1 MKLVEL
7 SKTEFNEFTNYL
19 EICPFEQSIYWAN
32 FKSGENWHPY
42 FLGLEDKNKLLGATL
57 LLANENKSIKKRF
70 FYAPQG
76 FLIDYKNYDLLEVFT
91 KEIINF
97 VKEKNGIYLKIDPEI
112 LTTEKDED
120 GRELQG
126 GINNL
131 FIKDYLLKL
140 GFIETDN
147 NTLNPKYTMKLDL
160 TDKSLND
167 ILNNMSKKARQIIKR
182 NERLG
187 YIVRELKQDELPI
200 FIKTMDKISSK
211 FNTIEYELPFYEDLA
226 SAFTKEHLKIMIAEL
241 DLNTTLN
248 NLKKEEKVLQIEKE
262 KELIDKNLNQVEL
275 LRNSLESD
283 LSNHKQKE
291 KEILEKAKK
300 EARQILLDAKAKAT
314 NIIKDL
320 NELSESNTSLK
331 HANNLRNQ
339 LNTSLKDYTPSLGK
353 TDIGSL
359 TSKDITIGMTVL
371 VKTLNTKAIVL
382 SLPNKS
388 NEVQLQIGNAKTT
401 MNINKLEKANAEK
414 QSSTYTKKSINL
426 KSKNISSEINVIGQN
441 VDEAIF
447 VIDKYLDDCSLAKI
461 SPVRIVHGK
470 GTGKLRQ
477 GIHTFLKTNPHV
489 KSFRLGTFGEGE
501 MGVTIVEIK

>member
-19 EICPFEQSIYWAN
+19 EICPFEQSVYWAN

-76 FLIDYKNYDLLEVFT
+76 FLIDYKNYDLLEIFT

-147 NTLNPKYTMKLDL
+147 NTINPKYTMKLDL

-262 KELIDKNLNQVEL
+262 KRIGLYQNNQLTEETFIEKELGYKEQINIINKRRKYYL
-275 LRNSLESD
+275 SL
-283 LSNHKQKE
+283 KE
-291 KEILEKAKK
+291 KTANDKIFLGGYLFLMYGKEITALIGGMDDEYIDLDVSYSIHFKMLKKAIEYGYRSYNFYEVKDVNDGGFFFK
-300 EARQILLDAKAKAT
+300 QNFGAKLFEH
-314 NIIKDL
+314 IGEFDYPIDL
-320 NELSESNTSLK
+320 NS
-331 HANNLRNQ
+331 
-339 LNTSLKDYTPSLGK
+339 Y
-353 TDIGSL
+353 
-359 TSKDITIGMTVL
+359 
-371 VKTLNTKAIVL
+371 
-382 SLPNKS
+382 
-388 NEVQLQIGNAKTT
+388 
-401 MNINKLEKANAEK
+401 
-414 QSSTYTKKSINL
+414 KKY
-426 KSKNISSEINVIGQN
+426 K
-441 VDEAIF
+441 
-447 VIDKYLDDCSLAKI
+447 KYFPLYY
-461 SPVRIVHGK
+461 G
-470 GTGKLRQ
+470 
-477 GIHTFLKTNPHV
+477 V
-489 KSFRLGTFGEGE
+489 KS
-501 MGVTIVEIK
+501 VYKNK

>member
-42 FLGLEDKNKLLGATL
+42 FLGFEDKNKLLGATL
-57 LLANENKSIKKRF
+57 LLASENKSIKKRF

-76 FLIDYKNYDLLEVFT
+76 FLIDYKNYDLLEIFT

-120 GRELQG
+120 GKELQG

-147 NTLNPKYTMKLDL
+147 NTINPKYTMKLDL
-160 TDKSLND
+160 ANKSLND
-167 ILNNMSKKARQIIKR
+167 ILDNMSKKARQIIKR

-187 YIVRELKQDELPI
+187 YIVRELKKDELPI

-226 SAFTKEHLKIMIAEL
+226 NSFTSEHLKIMIAEL

-262 KELIDKNLNQVEL
+262 KRIGLYQNNQLTEETFIEKELGYKEQINIINKRRKYYL
-275 LRNSLESD
+275 SL
-283 LSNHKQKE
+283 KE
-291 KEILEKAKK
+291 KTDNDKIFLGGYLFLMYGKEITALIGGMDDEYIDLDVSYSIHFKMLKKAIEYGYRSYNFYEVKDVNDGGFFFK
-300 EARQILLDAKAKAT
+300 QNFGAKLFEH
-314 NIIKDL
+314 IGEFDYPIDL
-320 NELSESNTSLK
+320 NS
-331 HANNLRNQ
+331 
-339 LNTSLKDYTPSLGK
+339 Y
-353 TDIGSL
+353 
-359 TSKDITIGMTVL
+359 
-371 VKTLNTKAIVL
+371 
-382 SLPNKS
+382 
-388 NEVQLQIGNAKTT
+388 
-401 MNINKLEKANAEK
+401 
-414 QSSTYTKKSINL
+414 KKY
-426 KSKNISSEINVIGQN
+426 K
-441 VDEAIF
+441 
-447 VIDKYLDDCSLAKI
+447 KYFPLYY
-461 SPVRIVHGK
+461 G
-470 GTGKLRQ
+470 
-477 GIHTFLKTNPHV
+477 V
-489 KSFRLGTFGEGE
+489 KS
-501 MGVTIVEIK
+501 VYKNK

>member
-76 FLIDYKNYDLLEVFT
+76 FLIDYKNYDLLEIFT

-97 VKEKNGIYLKIDPEI
+97 VKEKNGIYLKIDPEV
-112 LTTEKDED
+112 LTTEKDEN
-120 GRELQG
+120 GKELQG
-126 GINNL
+126 GINNS

-140 GFIETDN
+140 GFIETNN
-147 NTLNPKYTMKLDL
+147 NTINPKYTMKLDL

-262 KELIDKNLNQVEL
+262 KRIGLYQNNQLTEETFIEKELGYKEQINIINKRRKYYL
-275 LRNSLESD
+275 SL
-283 LSNHKQKE
+283 KE
-291 KEILEKAKK
+291 KTDNDKIFLGGYLFLMYGKEITALIGGMDDEYIDLDVSYSIHFKMLKKAIEYGYRSYNFYEVKDVNDGGFFFK
-300 EARQILLDAKAKAT
+300 QNFGAKLFEH
-314 NIIKDL
+314 IGEFDYPIDL
-320 NELSESNTSLK
+320 NSYKKYKKYFPL
-331 HANNLRNQ
+331 
-339 LNTSLKDYTPSLGK
+339 YYG
-353 TDIGSL
+353 
-359 TSKDITIGMTVL
+359 
-371 VKTLNTKAIVL
+371 VKAV
-382 SLPNKS
+382 
-388 NEVQLQIGNAKTT
+388 
-401 MNINKLEKANAEK
+401 
-414 QSSTYTKKSINL
+414 KK
-426 KSKNISSEINVIGQN
+426 
-441 VDEAIF
+441 
-447 VIDKYLDDCSLAKI
+447 
-461 SPVRIVHGK
+461 
-470 GTGKLRQ
+470 
-477 GIHTFLKTNPHV
+477 
-489 KSFRLGTFGEGE
+489 
-501 MGVTIVEIK
+501 

>member
-57 LLANENKSIKKRF
+57 LLASENKSIKKRF

-120 GRELQG
+120 GKELQG

-147 NTLNPKYTMKLDL
+147 NTINPKYTMKLDL

-262 KELIDKNLNQVEL
+262 KRIGLYQNNQLTEETFIEKELGYKEQINIINKRRKYYL
-275 LRNSLESD
+275 SL
-283 LSNHKQKE
+283 KE
-291 KEILEKAKK
+291 KTANDKIFLGGYLFLMYGKEITALIGGMDDEYIDLDVSYSIHFKMLKKAIEYGYRSYNFYEVKDVNDGGFFFK
-300 EARQILLDAKAKAT
+300 QNFGAKLFEH
-314 NIIKDL
+314 IGEFDYPIDL
-320 NELSESNTSLK
+320 NS
-331 HANNLRNQ
+331 
-339 LNTSLKDYTPSLGK
+339 Y
-353 TDIGSL
+353 
-359 TSKDITIGMTVL
+359 
-371 VKTLNTKAIVL
+371 
-382 SLPNKS
+382 
-388 NEVQLQIGNAKTT
+388 
-401 MNINKLEKANAEK
+401 
-414 QSSTYTKKSINL
+414 KKY
-426 KSKNISSEINVIGQN
+426 K
-441 VDEAIF
+441 
-447 VIDKYLDDCSLAKI
+447 KYFPLYY
-461 SPVRIVHGK
+461 G
-470 GTGKLRQ
+470 
-477 GIHTFLKTNPHV
+477 V
-489 KSFRLGTFGEGE
+489 KS
-501 MGVTIVEIK
+501 VYKNK

>member
-19 EICPFEQSIYWAN
+19 EICPFEQSVYWAN

-147 NTLNPKYTMKLDL
+147 NTINPKYTMKLDL

-262 KELIDKNLNQVEL
+262 KRIGLYQNNQLTEETFIEKELGYKEQINIINKRRKYYL
-275 LRNSLESD
+275 SL
-283 LSNHKQKE
+283 KE
-291 KEILEKAKK
+291 KTDNDKIFLGGYLFLMYGKEITALIGGMDDEYIDLDVSYSIHFKMLKKAIEYGYRSYNFYEVKDVNDGGFFFK
-300 EARQILLDAKAKAT
+300 QNFGAKLFEH
-314 NIIKDL
+314 IGEFDYPIDL
-320 NELSESNTSLK
+320 NS
-331 HANNLRNQ
+331 
-339 LNTSLKDYTPSLGK
+339 Y
-353 TDIGSL
+353 
-359 TSKDITIGMTVL
+359 
-371 VKTLNTKAIVL
+371 
-382 SLPNKS
+382 
-388 NEVQLQIGNAKTT
+388 
-401 MNINKLEKANAEK
+401 
-414 QSSTYTKKSINL
+414 KKY
-426 KSKNISSEINVIGQN
+426 K
-441 VDEAIF
+441 
-447 VIDKYLDDCSLAKI
+447 KYFPLYY
-461 SPVRIVHGK
+461 G
-470 GTGKLRQ
+470 
-477 GIHTFLKTNPHV
+477 V
-489 KSFRLGTFGEGE
+489 KS
-501 MGVTIVEIK
+501 VYKNK

>member
-140 GFIETDN
+140 GFIEADN
-147 NTLNPKYTMKLDL
+147 NTINPKYTMKLDL

-262 KELIDKNLNQVEL
+262 KRIGLYQNNQLTEETFIEKELGYKEQINIINKRRKYYL
-275 LRNSLESD
+275 SL
-283 LSNHKQKE
+283 KE
-291 KEILEKAKK
+291 KTDNDKIFLGGYLFLMYGKEITALIGGMDDEYIDLDVSYSIHFKMLKKAMEYGYRSYNFYEVKDVNDGGFFFK
-300 EARQILLDAKAKAT
+300 QNFGAKLFEH
-314 NIIKDL
+314 IGEFDYPIDL
-320 NELSESNTSLK
+320 NS
-331 HANNLRNQ
+331 
-339 LNTSLKDYTPSLGK
+339 Y
-353 TDIGSL
+353 
-359 TSKDITIGMTVL
+359 
-371 VKTLNTKAIVL
+371 
-382 SLPNKS
+382 
-388 NEVQLQIGNAKTT
+388 
-401 MNINKLEKANAEK
+401 
-414 QSSTYTKKSINL
+414 KKY
-426 KSKNISSEINVIGQN
+426 K
-441 VDEAIF
+441 
-447 VIDKYLDDCSLAKI
+447 KYFPLYY
-461 SPVRIVHGK
+461 G
-470 GTGKLRQ
+470 
-477 GIHTFLKTNPHV
+477 V
-489 KSFRLGTFGEGE
+489 KS
-501 MGVTIVEIK
+501 VYKNK

>member
-76 FLIDYKNYDLLEVFT
+76 FLIDYKNYDLLEIFT

-112 LTTEKDED
+112 LTTEKDEN

-262 KELIDKNLNQVEL
+262 KRIGLYQNNQLTEETFIEKELGYKEQINIINKRRKYYL
-275 LRNSLESD
+275 SL
-283 LSNHKQKE
+283 KE
-291 KEILEKAKK
+291 KTDNDKIFLGGYLFLMYGKEITALIGGMDDEYIDLDVSYSIHFKMLKKAMEYGYRSYNFYEGKDVNDGGFFFK
-300 EARQILLDAKAKAT
+300 QNFGAKLFEH
-314 NIIKDL
+314 IGEFDYPIDL
-320 NELSESNTSLK
+320 NS
-331 HANNLRNQ
+331 
-339 LNTSLKDYTPSLGK
+339 Y
-353 TDIGSL
+353 
-359 TSKDITIGMTVL
+359 
-371 VKTLNTKAIVL
+371 
-382 SLPNKS
+382 
-388 NEVQLQIGNAKTT
+388 
-401 MNINKLEKANAEK
+401 
-414 QSSTYTKKSINL
+414 KKY
-426 KSKNISSEINVIGQN
+426 K
-441 VDEAIF
+441 
-447 VIDKYLDDCSLAKI
+447 KYFPLYY
-461 SPVRIVHGK
+461 G
-470 GTGKLRQ
+470 
-477 GIHTFLKTNPHV
+477 V
-489 KSFRLGTFGEGE
+489 KS
-501 MGVTIVEIK
+501 VYKNK

>member
-19 EICPFEQSIYWAN
+19 EICPFEQSVYWAN

-76 FLIDYKNYDLLEVFT
+76 FLIDYKNYDLLEIFT

-140 GFIETDN
+140 GFIEADN
-147 NTLNPKYTMKLDL
+147 NTINPKYTMKLDL

-187 YIVRELKQDELPI
+187 YIVREIKQDELPI

-262 KELIDKNLNQVEL
+262 KRIGLYQNNQLTEETFIEKELGYKEQINIINKRRKYYL
-275 LRNSLESD
+275 SL
-283 LSNHKQKE
+283 KE
-291 KEILEKAKK
+291 KTDNDKIFLGGYLFLMYGKEITALIGGMDDEYIDLDVSYSIHFKMLKKAIEYGYRSYNFYEVKDVNDGGFFFK
-300 EARQILLDAKAKAT
+300 QNFGAKLFEH
-314 NIIKDL
+314 IGEFDYPIDL
-320 NELSESNTSLK
+320 NS
-331 HANNLRNQ
+331 
-339 LNTSLKDYTPSLGK
+339 Y
-353 TDIGSL
+353 
-359 TSKDITIGMTVL
+359 
-371 VKTLNTKAIVL
+371 
-382 SLPNKS
+382 
-388 NEVQLQIGNAKTT
+388 
-401 MNINKLEKANAEK
+401 
-414 QSSTYTKKSINL
+414 KKY
-426 KSKNISSEINVIGQN
+426 K
-441 VDEAIF
+441 
-447 VIDKYLDDCSLAKI
+447 KYFPLYY
-461 SPVRIVHGK
+461 G
-470 GTGKLRQ
+470 
-477 GIHTFLKTNPHV
+477 V
-489 KSFRLGTFGEGE
+489 KS
-501 MGVTIVEIK
+501 VYKNK

>member
-32 FKSGENWHPY
+32 FKSGENWHSY

-147 NTLNPKYTMKLDL
+147 NTINPKYTMKLDL

-262 KELIDKNLNQVEL
+262 KRIGLYQNNQLTEETFIEKELGYKEQINIINKRRKYYL
-275 LRNSLESD
+275 SL
-283 LSNHKQKE
+283 KE
-291 KEILEKAKK
+291 KTDNDKIFLGGYLFLIYGREITALIGGMDDEYIDLDVSYSIHFKMLKKAIEYGYRSYNFYEVKDVNDGGFFFK
-300 EARQILLDAKAKAT
+300 QNFGAKLFEH
-314 NIIKDL
+314 IGEFDYPIDL
-320 NELSESNTSLK
+320 NS
-331 HANNLRNQ
+331 
-339 LNTSLKDYTPSLGK
+339 Y
-353 TDIGSL
+353 
-359 TSKDITIGMTVL
+359 
-371 VKTLNTKAIVL
+371 
-382 SLPNKS
+382 
-388 NEVQLQIGNAKTT
+388 
-401 MNINKLEKANAEK
+401 
-414 QSSTYTKKSINL
+414 KKY
-426 KSKNISSEINVIGQN
+426 K
-441 VDEAIF
+441 
-447 VIDKYLDDCSLAKI
+447 KYFPLYY
-461 SPVRIVHGK
+461 G
-470 GTGKLRQ
+470 
-477 GIHTFLKTNPHV
+477 V
-489 KSFRLGTFGEGE
+489 KS
-501 MGVTIVEIK
+501 VYKNK

>member
-19 EICPFEQSIYWAN
+19 EICPFEQSVYWAN

-57 LLANENKSIKKRF
+57 LLASENKSIKKRF

-76 FLIDYKNYDLLEVFT
+76 FLIDYKNYDLLEIFT

-147 NTLNPKYTMKLDL
+147 NTINPKYTMKLDL

-262 KELIDKNLNQVEL
+262 KRIGLYQNNQLTEETFIEKELGYKEQINIINKRRKYYL
-275 LRNSLESD
+275 SL
-283 LSNHKQKE
+283 KE
-291 KEILEKAKK
+291 KTANDKIFLGGYLFLMYGKEITALIGGMDDEYIDLDVSYSIHFKMLKKAIEYGYRSYNFYEVKDVNDGGFFFK
-300 EARQILLDAKAKAT
+300 QNFGAKLFEH
-314 NIIKDL
+314 IGEFDYPIDL
-320 NELSESNTSLK
+320 NS
-331 HANNLRNQ
+331 
-339 LNTSLKDYTPSLGK
+339 Y
-353 TDIGSL
+353 
-359 TSKDITIGMTVL
+359 
-371 VKTLNTKAIVL
+371 
-382 SLPNKS
+382 
-388 NEVQLQIGNAKTT
+388 
-401 MNINKLEKANAEK
+401 
-414 QSSTYTKKSINL
+414 KKY
-426 KSKNISSEINVIGQN
+426 K
-441 VDEAIF
+441 
-447 VIDKYLDDCSLAKI
+447 KYFPLYY
-461 SPVRIVHGK
+461 G
-470 GTGKLRQ
+470 
-477 GIHTFLKTNPHV
+477 V
-489 KSFRLGTFGEGE
+489 KS
-501 MGVTIVEIK
+501 VYKNK

>member
-147 NTLNPKYTMKLDL
+147 NTINPKYTMKLDL

-262 KELIDKNLNQVEL
+262 KRIGLYQNNQLTEETFIEKELGYKEQINIINKRRKYYL
-275 LRNSLESD
+275 SL
-283 LSNHKQKE
+283 KE
-291 KEILEKAKK
+291 KTDNDKIFLGGYFFLMYGKEITALIGGMDDEYIDLDVSYSIHFKMLKKAIEYGYRSYNFYEVKDVNDGGFFFK
-300 EARQILLDAKAKAT
+300 QNFGAKLFEH
-314 NIIKDL
+314 IGEFDYPIDL
-320 NELSESNTSLK
+320 NS
-331 HANNLRNQ
+331 
-339 LNTSLKDYTPSLGK
+339 Y
-353 TDIGSL
+353 
-359 TSKDITIGMTVL
+359 
-371 VKTLNTKAIVL
+371 
-382 SLPNKS
+382 
-388 NEVQLQIGNAKTT
+388 
-401 MNINKLEKANAEK
+401 
-414 QSSTYTKKSINL
+414 KKY
-426 KSKNISSEINVIGQN
+426 K
-441 VDEAIF
+441 
-447 VIDKYLDDCSLAKI
+447 KYFPLYY
-461 SPVRIVHGK
+461 G
-470 GTGKLRQ
+470 
-477 GIHTFLKTNPHV
+477 V
-489 KSFRLGTFGEGE
+489 KS
-501 MGVTIVEIK
+501 VYKNK

>member
-57 LLANENKSIKKRF
+57 LLASENKSIKKRF

-147 NTLNPKYTMKLDL
+147 NTINPKYTMKLDL

-262 KELIDKNLNQVEL
+262 KRIGLYQNNQLTEETFIEKELGYKEQINIINKRRKYYL
-275 LRNSLESD
+275 SL
-283 LSNHKQKE
+283 KE
-291 KEILEKAKK
+291 KTDNDKIFLGGYLFLMYGKEITALIGGMDDEYIDLDVSYSIHFKMLKKAIEYGYRSYNFYEVKDVNDGGFFFK
-300 EARQILLDAKAKAT
+300 QNFGAKLFEH
-314 NIIKDL
+314 IGEFDHPIDL
-320 NELSESNTSLK
+320 NS
-331 HANNLRNQ
+331 
-339 LNTSLKDYTPSLGK
+339 Y
-353 TDIGSL
+353 
-359 TSKDITIGMTVL
+359 
-371 VKTLNTKAIVL
+371 
-382 SLPNKS
+382 
-388 NEVQLQIGNAKTT
+388 
-401 MNINKLEKANAEK
+401 
-414 QSSTYTKKSINL
+414 KKY
-426 KSKNISSEINVIGQN
+426 K
-441 VDEAIF
+441 
-447 VIDKYLDDCSLAKI
+447 KYFPLYY
-461 SPVRIVHGK
+461 G
-470 GTGKLRQ
+470 
-477 GIHTFLKTNPHV
+477 V
-489 KSFRLGTFGEGE
+489 KS
-501 MGVTIVEIK
+501 VYKNK

>member
-57 LLANENKSIKKRF
+57 LLASENKSIKKRF

-147 NTLNPKYTMKLDL
+147 NTINPKYTMKLDL

-262 KELIDKNLNQVEL
+262 KRIGLYQNNQLTEETFIEKELGYKEQINIINKRRKYYL
-275 LRNSLESD
+275 SL
-283 LSNHKQKE
+283 KE
-291 KEILEKAKK
+291 KTDNDKIFLGGYLFLMYGKEITALIGGMDDEYIDLDVSYSIHFKMLKKAIEYGYRSYNFYEVKDINDGGFFFK
-300 EARQILLDAKAKAT
+300 QNFGAKLFEH
-314 NIIKDL
+314 IGEFDYPIDL
-320 NELSESNTSLK
+320 NS
-331 HANNLRNQ
+331 
-339 LNTSLKDYTPSLGK
+339 Y
-353 TDIGSL
+353 
-359 TSKDITIGMTVL
+359 
-371 VKTLNTKAIVL
+371 
-382 SLPNKS
+382 
-388 NEVQLQIGNAKTT
+388 
-401 MNINKLEKANAEK
+401 
-414 QSSTYTKKSINL
+414 KKY
-426 KSKNISSEINVIGQN
+426 K
-441 VDEAIF
+441 
-447 VIDKYLDDCSLAKI
+447 KYFPLYY
-461 SPVRIVHGK
+461 G
-470 GTGKLRQ
+470 
-477 GIHTFLKTNPHV
+477 V
-489 KSFRLGTFGEGE
+489 KS
-501 MGVTIVEIK
+501 VYKNK

>member
-1 MKLVEL
+1 MKESSIISLRWGDKMKLVEL

-57 LLANENKSIKKRF
+57 LLASENKSIKKRF

-76 FLIDYKNYDLLEVFT
+76 FLIDYKNYDLLEIFT

-120 GRELQG
+120 GKELQG

-147 NTLNPKYTMKLDL
+147 NTINPKYTMKLDL
-160 TDKSLND
+160 ANKSLND
-167 ILNNMSKKARQIIKR
+167 ILDNMSKKARQIIKR

-211 FNTIEYELPFYEDLA
+211 FNTIKYELPFYEDLA
-226 SAFTKEHLKIMIAEL
+226 SAFTREHLKIMIAEL

-262 KELIDKNLNQVEL
+262 KRIGLYQNNQLTEETFIEKELGYKEQINIINKRRKYYL
-275 LRNSLESD
+275 SL
-283 LSNHKQKE
+283 KE
-291 KEILEKAKK
+291 KTDNDKIFLGGYLFLMYGKEITALIGGMEDEYIDLDVSYSIHYKMIK
-300 EARQILLDAKAKAT
+300 EAIEDGYRSYNFYEVKDINDGGFFFKQNFGAKLFEH
-314 NIIKDL
+314 IGEFDYPIDL
-320 NELSESNTSLK
+320 NSYKKNKKYFPL
-331 HANNLRNQ
+331 
-339 LNTSLKDYTPSLGK
+339 YYG
-353 TDIGSL
+353 
-359 TSKDITIGMTVL
+359 
-371 VKTLNTKAIVL
+371 VKTIYK
-382 SLPNKS
+382 NK
-388 NEVQLQIGNAKTT
+388 
-401 MNINKLEKANAEK
+401 
-414 QSSTYTKKSINL
+414 
-426 KSKNISSEINVIGQN
+426 
-441 VDEAIF
+441 
-447 VIDKYLDDCSLAKI
+447 
-461 SPVRIVHGK
+461 
-470 GTGKLRQ
+470 
-477 GIHTFLKTNPHV
+477 
-489 KSFRLGTFGEGE
+489 
-501 MGVTIVEIK
+501 

>member
-1 MKLVEL
+1 VKESSIISLRWGDKMKLVEL

-76 FLIDYKNYDLLEVFT
+76 FLIDYKNYDLLEIFT

-147 NTLNPKYTMKLDL
+147 NTINPKYTMKLDL

-262 KELIDKNLNQVEL
+262 KRIGLYQNNQLTEETFIEKELGYKEQINIINKRRKYYL
-275 LRNSLESD
+275 SL
-283 LSNHKQKE
+283 KE
-291 KEILEKAKK
+291 KTDNDKIFLGGYLFLMYGKEITVLIGGMDDEYIDLDVSYSIHFKMLKKAIEYGYRSYNFYEVKDVNDGGFFFK
-300 EARQILLDAKAKAT
+300 QNFGAKLFEH
-314 NIIKDL
+314 IGEFDYPIDL
-320 NELSESNTSLK
+320 NS
-331 HANNLRNQ
+331 
-339 LNTSLKDYTPSLGK
+339 Y
-353 TDIGSL
+353 
-359 TSKDITIGMTVL
+359 
-371 VKTLNTKAIVL
+371 
-382 SLPNKS
+382 
-388 NEVQLQIGNAKTT
+388 
-401 MNINKLEKANAEK
+401 
-414 QSSTYTKKSINL
+414 KKY
-426 KSKNISSEINVIGQN
+426 K
-441 VDEAIF
+441 
-447 VIDKYLDDCSLAKI
+447 KYFPLYY
-461 SPVRIVHGK
+461 G
-470 GTGKLRQ
+470 
-477 GIHTFLKTNPHV
+477 V
-489 KSFRLGTFGEGE
+489 KS
-501 MGVTIVEIK
+501 VYKNK

>member
-147 NTLNPKYTMKLDL
+147 NTINPKYTMKLDL

-262 KELIDKNLNQVEL
+262 KRIGLYQNNQLTEETFIEKELGYKEQINIINKRRKYYL
-275 LRNSLESD
+275 SL
-283 LSNHKQKE
+283 KE
-291 KEILEKAKK
+291 KTDNDKIFLGGYLFLMYGKEITALIGGMDDEYIDLDVSYSIHFKMLKKAIEYGYRSYNFYEVKDVNDGGFFFK
-300 EARQILLDAKAKAT
+300 QNFGAKLFEH
-314 NIIKDL
+314 IGEFDHPIDL
-320 NELSESNTSLK
+320 NS
-331 HANNLRNQ
+331 
-339 LNTSLKDYTPSLGK
+339 Y
-353 TDIGSL
+353 
-359 TSKDITIGMTVL
+359 
-371 VKTLNTKAIVL
+371 
-382 SLPNKS
+382 
-388 NEVQLQIGNAKTT
+388 
-401 MNINKLEKANAEK
+401 
-414 QSSTYTKKSINL
+414 KKY
-426 KSKNISSEINVIGQN
+426 K
-441 VDEAIF
+441 
-447 VIDKYLDDCSLAKI
+447 KYFPLYY
-461 SPVRIVHGK
+461 G
-470 GTGKLRQ
+470 
-477 GIHTFLKTNPHV
+477 V
-489 KSFRLGTFGEGE
+489 KS
-501 MGVTIVEIK
+501 VYKNK

>member
-19 EICPFEQSIYWAN
+19 EICPFEQSVYWAN

-57 LLANENKSIKKRF
+57 LLASENKSIKKRF

-76 FLIDYKNYDLLEVFT
+76 FLIDYKNYDLLEIFT

-147 NTLNPKYTMKLDL
+147 NTINPKYTMKLDL

-262 KELIDKNLNQVEL
+262 KRIGLYQNNQLTEETFIEKELGYKEQINIINKRRKYYL
-275 LRNSLESD
+275 SL
-283 LSNHKQKE
+283 KE
-291 KEILEKAKK
+291 KTDNDKIFLGGYLFLMYGKEITALIGGMDDEYIDLDVSYSIHFKMLKKAIEYGYRSYNFYEVKDVNDGGFFFK
-300 EARQILLDAKAKAT
+300 QNFGAKLFEH
-314 NIIKDL
+314 IGEFDYPIDL
-320 NELSESNTSLK
+320 NS
-331 HANNLRNQ
+331 
-339 LNTSLKDYTPSLGK
+339 Y
-353 TDIGSL
+353 
-359 TSKDITIGMTVL
+359 
-371 VKTLNTKAIVL
+371 
-382 SLPNKS
+382 
-388 NEVQLQIGNAKTT
+388 
-401 MNINKLEKANAEK
+401 
-414 QSSTYTKKSINL
+414 KKY
-426 KSKNISSEINVIGQN
+426 K
-441 VDEAIF
+441 
-447 VIDKYLDDCSLAKI
+447 KYFPLYY
-461 SPVRIVHGK
+461 G
-470 GTGKLRQ
+470 
-477 GIHTFLKTNPHV
+477 V
-489 KSFRLGTFGEGE
+489 KS
-501 MGVTIVEIK
+501 VYKNK

>member
-19 EICPFEQSIYWAN
+19 EICPFEQSVYWAN

-57 LLANENKSIKKRF
+57 LLASENKSIKKRF

-147 NTLNPKYTMKLDL
+147 NTINPKYTMKLDL

-262 KELIDKNLNQVEL
+262 KRIGLYQNNQLTEETFIEKELGYKEQINIINKRRKYYL
-275 LRNSLESD
+275 SL
-283 LSNHKQKE
+283 KE
-291 KEILEKAKK
+291 KTANDKIFLGGYLFLMYGKEITALIGGMDDEYIDLDVSYSIHFKMLKKAIEYGYRSYNFYEVKDVNDGGFFFK
-300 EARQILLDAKAKAT
+300 QNFGAKLFEH
-314 NIIKDL
+314 IGEFDYPIDL
-320 NELSESNTSLK
+320 NS
-331 HANNLRNQ
+331 
-339 LNTSLKDYTPSLGK
+339 Y
-353 TDIGSL
+353 
-359 TSKDITIGMTVL
+359 
-371 VKTLNTKAIVL
+371 
-382 SLPNKS
+382 
-388 NEVQLQIGNAKTT
+388 
-401 MNINKLEKANAEK
+401 
-414 QSSTYTKKSINL
+414 KKY
-426 KSKNISSEINVIGQN
+426 K
-441 VDEAIF
+441 
-447 VIDKYLDDCSLAKI
+447 KYFPLYY
-461 SPVRIVHGK
+461 G
-470 GTGKLRQ
+470 
-477 GIHTFLKTNPHV
+477 V
-489 KSFRLGTFGEGE
+489 KS
-501 MGVTIVEIK
+501 VYKNK

>member
-1 MKLVEL
+1 MKESSIISLRWGDKMKLVEL

-76 FLIDYKNYDLLEVFT
+76 FLIDYKNYDLLEIFT

-97 VKEKNGIYLKIDPEI
+97 VKEKNGIYLKIDPEV
-112 LTTEKDED
+112 LTTEKDEN
-120 GRELQG
+120 GKELQG
-126 GINNL
+126 GINNS

-140 GFIETDN
+140 GFIETNN
-147 NTLNPKYTMKLDL
+147 NTINPKYTMKLDL

-262 KELIDKNLNQVEL
+262 KRIGLYQNNQLTEETFIEKELGYKEQINIINKRRKYYL
-275 LRNSLESD
+275 SL
-283 LSNHKQKE
+283 KE
-291 KEILEKAKK
+291 KTDNDKIFLGGYLFLMYGKEITALIGGMDDEYIDLDVSYSIHFKMLKKAIEYGYRSYNFYEVKDVNDGGFFFK
-300 EARQILLDAKAKAT
+300 QNFGAKLFEH
-314 NIIKDL
+314 IGEFDYPIDL
-320 NELSESNTSLK
+320 NSYKKYKKYFPL
-331 HANNLRNQ
+331 
-339 LNTSLKDYTPSLGK
+339 YYG
-353 TDIGSL
+353 
-359 TSKDITIGMTVL
+359 
-371 VKTLNTKAIVL
+371 VKAV
-382 SLPNKS
+382 
-388 NEVQLQIGNAKTT
+388 
-401 MNINKLEKANAEK
+401 
-414 QSSTYTKKSINL
+414 KK
-426 KSKNISSEINVIGQN
+426 
-441 VDEAIF
+441 
-447 VIDKYLDDCSLAKI
+447 
-461 SPVRIVHGK
+461 
-470 GTGKLRQ
+470 
-477 GIHTFLKTNPHV
+477 
-489 KSFRLGTFGEGE
+489 
-501 MGVTIVEIK
+501 

>member
-57 LLANENKSIKKRF
+57 LLASENKSIKKRF

-262 KELIDKNLNQVEL
+262 KRIGLYQNNQLTEETFIEKELGYKEQINIINKRRKYYL
-275 LRNSLESD
+275 SL
-283 LSNHKQKE
+283 KE
-291 KEILEKAKK
+291 KTDNDKIFLGGYLFLMYGKEITALIGGMDDEYIDLDVSYSIHFKMLKKAIEYGYRSYNFYEVKDVNDGGFFFK
-300 EARQILLDAKAKAT
+300 QNFGAKLFEH
-314 NIIKDL
+314 IGEFDYPIDL
-320 NELSESNTSLK
+320 NS
-331 HANNLRNQ
+331 
-339 LNTSLKDYTPSLGK
+339 Y
-353 TDIGSL
+353 
-359 TSKDITIGMTVL
+359 
-371 VKTLNTKAIVL
+371 
-382 SLPNKS
+382 
-388 NEVQLQIGNAKTT
+388 
-401 MNINKLEKANAEK
+401 
-414 QSSTYTKKSINL
+414 KKY
-426 KSKNISSEINVIGQN
+426 K
-441 VDEAIF
+441 
-447 VIDKYLDDCSLAKI
+447 KYFPLYY
-461 SPVRIVHGK
+461 G
-470 GTGKLRQ
+470 
-477 GIHTFLKTNPHV
+477 V
-489 KSFRLGTFGEGE
+489 KS
-501 MGVTIVEIK
+501 VYKNK

>member
-262 KELIDKNLNQVEL
+262 KRIGLYQNNQLTEETFIEKELGYKEQINIINKRRKYYL
-275 LRNSLESD
+275 SL
-283 LSNHKQKE
+283 KE
-291 KEILEKAKK
+291 KTDNDKIFLGGYLFLMYGKEITALIGGMDDEYIDLDVSYSIHFKMLKKAIEYSYRSYNFYEVKDVNDGGFFFK
-300 EARQILLDAKAKAT
+300 QNFGAKLFEH
-314 NIIKDL
+314 IGEFDYPIDL
-320 NELSESNTSLK
+320 NS
-331 HANNLRNQ
+331 
-339 LNTSLKDYTPSLGK
+339 Y
-353 TDIGSL
+353 
-359 TSKDITIGMTVL
+359 
-371 VKTLNTKAIVL
+371 
-382 SLPNKS
+382 
-388 NEVQLQIGNAKTT
+388 
-401 MNINKLEKANAEK
+401 
-414 QSSTYTKKSINL
+414 KKY
-426 KSKNISSEINVIGQN
+426 K
-441 VDEAIF
+441 
-447 VIDKYLDDCSLAKI
+447 KYFPLYY
-461 SPVRIVHGK
+461 G
-470 GTGKLRQ
+470 
-477 GIHTFLKTNPHV
+477 V
-489 KSFRLGTFGEGE
+489 KS
-501 MGVTIVEIK
+501 VYKNK

>member
-76 FLIDYKNYDLLEVFT
+76 FLIDYKNYDLLEIFT

-147 NTLNPKYTMKLDL
+147 NTINPKYTMKLDL

-262 KELIDKNLNQVEL
+262 KRIGLYQNNQLTEETFIEKELGYKEQINIINKRRKYYL
-275 LRNSLESD
+275 SL
-283 LSNHKQKE
+283 KE
-291 KEILEKAKK
+291 KTDNDKIFLGGYLFLMYGKEITALIGGMDDEYIDLDVSYSIHFKMLKKAIEYGYRSYNFYEVKDVNDGGFFFK
-300 EARQILLDAKAKAT
+300 QNFGAKLFEH
-314 NIIKDL
+314 IGEFDYPIDL
-320 NELSESNTSLK
+320 NS
-331 HANNLRNQ
+331 
-339 LNTSLKDYTPSLGK
+339 Y
-353 TDIGSL
+353 
-359 TSKDITIGMTVL
+359 
-371 VKTLNTKAIVL
+371 
-382 SLPNKS
+382 
-388 NEVQLQIGNAKTT
+388 
-401 MNINKLEKANAEK
+401 
-414 QSSTYTKKSINL
+414 KKY
-426 KSKNISSEINVIGQN
+426 K
-441 VDEAIF
+441 
-447 VIDKYLDDCSLAKI
+447 KYFPLYY
-461 SPVRIVHGK
+461 G
-470 GTGKLRQ
+470 
-477 GIHTFLKTNPHV
+477 V
-489 KSFRLGTFGEGE
+489 KS
-501 MGVTIVEIK
+501 VYKNK

>member
-200 FIKTMDKISSK
+200 FIKIMDKISNK

-262 KELIDKNLNQVEL
+262 KRIGLYQNNQLTEETFIEKELGYKEQINIINKRRKYYL
-275 LRNSLESD
+275 SL
-283 LSNHKQKE
+283 KE
-291 KEILEKAKK
+291 KTDNDKIFLGGYLFLMYGKEITALIGGMDDEYIDLDVSYSIHFKMLKKAIEYGYRSYNFYEVKDVNDGGFFFK
-300 EARQILLDAKAKAT
+300 QNFGAKLFEH
-314 NIIKDL
+314 IGEFDYPIDL
-320 NELSESNTSLK
+320 NS
-331 HANNLRNQ
+331 
-339 LNTSLKDYTPSLGK
+339 Y
-353 TDIGSL
+353 
-359 TSKDITIGMTVL
+359 
-371 VKTLNTKAIVL
+371 
-382 SLPNKS
+382 
-388 NEVQLQIGNAKTT
+388 
-401 MNINKLEKANAEK
+401 
-414 QSSTYTKKSINL
+414 KKY
-426 KSKNISSEINVIGQN
+426 K
-441 VDEAIF
+441 
-447 VIDKYLDDCSLAKI
+447 KYFPLYY
-461 SPVRIVHGK
+461 G
-470 GTGKLRQ
+470 
-477 GIHTFLKTNPHV
+477 V
-489 KSFRLGTFGEGE
+489 KS
-501 MGVTIVEIK
+501 VYKNK

>member
-57 LLANENKSIKKRF
+57 LLASENKIIKKRF

-76 FLIDYKNYDLLEVFT
+76 FLIDYKNYDLLEIFT

-262 KELIDKNLNQVEL
+262 KRIGLYQNNQLTEETFIEKELGYKEQINIINKRRKYYL
-275 LRNSLESD
+275 SL
-283 LSNHKQKE
+283 KE
-291 KEILEKAKK
+291 KTDNDKIFLGGYLFLMYGKEITALIGGMDDEYIDLDVSYSIHFKMLKKAIEYGYRSYNFYEVKDVNDGGFFFK
-300 EARQILLDAKAKAT
+300 QNFGAKLFEH
-314 NIIKDL
+314 IGEFDYPIDL
-320 NELSESNTSLK
+320 NS
-331 HANNLRNQ
+331 
-339 LNTSLKDYTPSLGK
+339 Y
-353 TDIGSL
+353 
-359 TSKDITIGMTVL
+359 
-371 VKTLNTKAIVL
+371 
-382 SLPNKS
+382 
-388 NEVQLQIGNAKTT
+388 
-401 MNINKLEKANAEK
+401 
-414 QSSTYTKKSINL
+414 KKY
-426 KSKNISSEINVIGQN
+426 K
-441 VDEAIF
+441 
-447 VIDKYLDDCSLAKI
+447 KYFPLYY
-461 SPVRIVHGK
+461 G
-470 GTGKLRQ
+470 
-477 GIHTFLKTNPHV
+477 V
-489 KSFRLGTFGEGE
+489 KS
-501 MGVTIVEIK
+501 VYKNK

>member
-32 FKSGENWHPY
+32 FKSGENWHSY

-147 NTLNPKYTMKLDL
+147 NTINPKYTMKLDL

-262 KELIDKNLNQVEL
+262 KRIGLYQNNQLTEETFIEKELGYKEQINIINKRRRYYL
-275 LRNSLESD
+275 SL
-283 LSNHKQKE
+283 KE
-291 KEILEKAKK
+291 KTDNDKIFLGGYLFLMYGKEITALIGGMDDEYIDLDVSYSIYFKTLKKAIEYGYRSYNFYEVKDVNDGGFFFK
-300 EARQILLDAKAKAT
+300 QNFGAKLFEH
-314 NIIKDL
+314 IGEFDYPIDL
-320 NELSESNTSLK
+320 NS
-331 HANNLRNQ
+331 
-339 LNTSLKDYTPSLGK
+339 Y
-353 TDIGSL
+353 
-359 TSKDITIGMTVL
+359 
-371 VKTLNTKAIVL
+371 
-382 SLPNKS
+382 
-388 NEVQLQIGNAKTT
+388 
-401 MNINKLEKANAEK
+401 
-414 QSSTYTKKSINL
+414 KKY
-426 KSKNISSEINVIGQN
+426 K
-441 VDEAIF
+441 
-447 VIDKYLDDCSLAKI
+447 KYFPLYY
-461 SPVRIVHGK
+461 G
-470 GTGKLRQ
+470 
-477 GIHTFLKTNPHV
+477 V
-489 KSFRLGTFGEGE
+489 KS
-501 MGVTIVEIK
+501 VYKNK

>member
-57 LLANENKSIKKRF
+57 LLASENKSIKKRF

-76 FLIDYKNYDLLEVFT
+76 FLIDYKNYDLLEIFT

-262 KELIDKNLNQVEL
+262 KRIGLYQNNQLTEETFIEKELGYKEQINIINKRRKYYL
-275 LRNSLESD
+275 SL
-283 LSNHKQKE
+283 KE
-291 KEILEKAKK
+291 KTDNDKIFLGGYLFLMYGKEITALIGGMDDEYIDLDVSYSIHFKMLKKAIEYGYRSYNFYEVKDVNDGGFFFK
-300 EARQILLDAKAKAT
+300 QNFGAKLFEH
-314 NIIKDL
+314 IGEFDYPIDL
-320 NELSESNTSLK
+320 NS
-331 HANNLRNQ
+331 
-339 LNTSLKDYTPSLGK
+339 Y
-353 TDIGSL
+353 
-359 TSKDITIGMTVL
+359 
-371 VKTLNTKAIVL
+371 
-382 SLPNKS
+382 
-388 NEVQLQIGNAKTT
+388 
-401 MNINKLEKANAEK
+401 
-414 QSSTYTKKSINL
+414 KKY
-426 KSKNISSEINVIGQN
+426 K
-441 VDEAIF
+441 
-447 VIDKYLDDCSLAKI
+447 KYFPLYY
-461 SPVRIVHGK
+461 G
-470 GTGKLRQ
+470 
-477 GIHTFLKTNPHV
+477 V
-489 KSFRLGTFGEGE
+489 KS
-501 MGVTIVEIK
+501 VYKNK

>member
-147 NTLNPKYTMKLDL
+147 NTINPKYTMKLDL

-167 ILNNMSKKARQIIKR
+167 ILNIMSKKARQIIKR

-262 KELIDKNLNQVEL
+262 KRIGLYQNNQLTE
-275 LRNSLESD
+275 ETFI
-283 LSNHKQKE
+283 E
-291 KEILEKAKK
+291 KELGYK
-300 EARQILLDAKAKAT
+300 EQI
-314 NIIKDL
+314 NIINKRRKYYLSLKKKTDNDKIFLGGYLFLMYGKEITALIGGMDDEYIDLDVSYSIHFKMLKKAIEYGYRSYNFYEVKDVNDGGFFFKQNFGAKLFEHIGEFDYPIDL
-320 NELSESNTSLK
+320 NS
-331 HANNLRNQ
+331 
-339 LNTSLKDYTPSLGK
+339 Y
-353 TDIGSL
+353 
-359 TSKDITIGMTVL
+359 
-371 VKTLNTKAIVL
+371 
-382 SLPNKS
+382 
-388 NEVQLQIGNAKTT
+388 
-401 MNINKLEKANAEK
+401 
-414 QSSTYTKKSINL
+414 KKY
-426 KSKNISSEINVIGQN
+426 K
-441 VDEAIF
+441 
-447 VIDKYLDDCSLAKI
+447 KYFPLYY
-461 SPVRIVHGK
+461 G
-470 GTGKLRQ
+470 
-477 GIHTFLKTNPHV
+477 V
-489 KSFRLGTFGEGE
+489 KS
-501 MGVTIVEIK
+501 VYKNK

>member
-76 FLIDYKNYDLLEVFT
+76 FLIDYKNYDLLEIFT

-140 GFIETDN
+140 GFIENDN
-147 NTLNPKYTMKLDL
+147 NTINPKYTMKLDL

-262 KELIDKNLNQVEL
+262 KRIGLYQNNQLTEETFIEKELGYKEQINIINKRRKYYL
-275 LRNSLESD
+275 SL
-283 LSNHKQKE
+283 KE
-291 KEILEKAKK
+291 KTDNDKIFLGGYLFLMYGKEITALIGGMDDEYIDLDVSYSIHFKMLKKAIEYGYRSYNFYEVKDVNDGGFFFK
-300 EARQILLDAKAKAT
+300 QNFGAKLFEH
-314 NIIKDL
+314 IGEFDYPIDL
-320 NELSESNTSLK
+320 NS
-331 HANNLRNQ
+331 
-339 LNTSLKDYTPSLGK
+339 Y
-353 TDIGSL
+353 
-359 TSKDITIGMTVL
+359 
-371 VKTLNTKAIVL
+371 
-382 SLPNKS
+382 
-388 NEVQLQIGNAKTT
+388 
-401 MNINKLEKANAEK
+401 
-414 QSSTYTKKSINL
+414 KKY
-426 KSKNISSEINVIGQN
+426 K
-441 VDEAIF
+441 
-447 VIDKYLDDCSLAKI
+447 KYFPLYY
-461 SPVRIVHGK
+461 G
-470 GTGKLRQ
+470 
-477 GIHTFLKTNPHV
+477 V
-489 KSFRLGTFGEGE
+489 KS
-501 MGVTIVEIK
+501 VYKNK

>member
-19 EICPFEQSIYWAN
+19 EICPFEQSVYWAN

-57 LLANENKSIKKRF
+57 LLASENKSIKKRF

-76 FLIDYKNYDLLEVFT
+76 FLIDYKNYDLLEIFT

-147 NTLNPKYTMKLDL
+147 NTINPKYTMKLDL

-248 NLKKEEKVLQIEKE
+248 NLKKEERVLQIEKE
-262 KELIDKNLNQVEL
+262 KRIGLYQNNQLTEETFIEKELGYKEQINIINKRRKYYL
-275 LRNSLESD
+275 SL
-283 LSNHKQKE
+283 KE
-291 KEILEKAKK
+291 KTDNDKIFLGGYLFLMYGKEITALIGGMDDEYIDLDVSYSIHFKMLKKAIEYGYRSYNFYEVKDVNDGGFFFK
-300 EARQILLDAKAKAT
+300 QNFGAKLFEH
-314 NIIKDL
+314 IGEFDYPIDL
-320 NELSESNTSLK
+320 NS
-331 HANNLRNQ
+331 
-339 LNTSLKDYTPSLGK
+339 Y
-353 TDIGSL
+353 
-359 TSKDITIGMTVL
+359 
-371 VKTLNTKAIVL
+371 
-382 SLPNKS
+382 
-388 NEVQLQIGNAKTT
+388 
-401 MNINKLEKANAEK
+401 
-414 QSSTYTKKSINL
+414 KKY
-426 KSKNISSEINVIGQN
+426 K
-441 VDEAIF
+441 
-447 VIDKYLDDCSLAKI
+447 KYFPLYY
-461 SPVRIVHGK
+461 G
-470 GTGKLRQ
+470 
-477 GIHTFLKTNPHV
+477 V
-489 KSFRLGTFGEGE
+489 KS
-501 MGVTIVEIK
+501 VYKNK

>member
-147 NTLNPKYTMKLDL
+147 NTINPKYTMKLDL

-262 KELIDKNLNQVEL
+262 KRIGLYQNNQLTEETFIEKELGYKEQINIINKRRKYYL
-275 LRNSLESD
+275 SL
-283 LSNHKQKE
+283 KE
-291 KEILEKAKK
+291 KTDNDKIFLGGYLFLMYGREITALIGGMDDEYIDLDVSYSIHFKMLKKAIEYGYRSYNFYEVKDVNDGGFFFK
-300 EARQILLDAKAKAT
+300 QNFGAKLFEH
-314 NIIKDL
+314 IGEFDYPIDL
-320 NELSESNTSLK
+320 NS
-331 HANNLRNQ
+331 
-339 LNTSLKDYTPSLGK
+339 Y
-353 TDIGSL
+353 
-359 TSKDITIGMTVL
+359 
-371 VKTLNTKAIVL
+371 
-382 SLPNKS
+382 
-388 NEVQLQIGNAKTT
+388 
-401 MNINKLEKANAEK
+401 
-414 QSSTYTKKSINL
+414 KKY
-426 KSKNISSEINVIGQN
+426 K
-441 VDEAIF
+441 
-447 VIDKYLDDCSLAKI
+447 KYFPLYY
-461 SPVRIVHGK
+461 G
-470 GTGKLRQ
+470 
-477 GIHTFLKTNPHV
+477 V
-489 KSFRLGTFGEGE
+489 KS
-501 MGVTIVEIK
+501 VYKNK

>member
-1 MKLVEL
+1 VKESSIISLRWGDKMKLVEL

-76 FLIDYKNYDLLEVFT
+76 FLIDYKNYDLLEIFT

-112 LTTEKDED
+112 LTTEKDEN

-262 KELIDKNLNQVEL
+262 KRIGLYQNNQLTEETFIEKELGYKEQINIINKRRKYYL
-275 LRNSLESD
+275 SL
-283 LSNHKQKE
+283 KE
-291 KEILEKAKK
+291 KADNDKIFLGGYLFLMYGKEITALIGGMDDEYIDLDVSYSIHFKMLKKAIEYGYRSYNFYEVKDVNDGGFFFK
-300 EARQILLDAKAKAT
+300 QNFGAKLFEH
-314 NIIKDL
+314 IGEFDYPIDL
-320 NELSESNTSLK
+320 NS
-331 HANNLRNQ
+331 
-339 LNTSLKDYTPSLGK
+339 Y
-353 TDIGSL
+353 
-359 TSKDITIGMTVL
+359 
-371 VKTLNTKAIVL
+371 
-382 SLPNKS
+382 
-388 NEVQLQIGNAKTT
+388 
-401 MNINKLEKANAEK
+401 
-414 QSSTYTKKSINL
+414 KKY
-426 KSKNISSEINVIGQN
+426 K
-441 VDEAIF
+441 
-447 VIDKYLDDCSLAKI
+447 KYFPLYY
-461 SPVRIVHGK
+461 G
-470 GTGKLRQ
+470 
-477 GIHTFLKTNPHV
+477 V
-489 KSFRLGTFGEGE
+489 KS
-501 MGVTIVEIK
+501 VYKNK

>member
-7 SKTEFNEFTNYL
+7 SKTEFNQFTNYL

-57 LLANENKSIKKRF
+57 LLASENKSIKKRF

-76 FLIDYKNYDLLEVFT
+76 FLIDYKNYDLLEIFT
-91 KEIINF
+91 KEVINF

-120 GRELQG
+120 GKELQG

-147 NTLNPKYTMKLDL
+147 NTINPKYTMKLDL

-262 KELIDKNLNQVEL
+262 KRIGLYQNNQLTEETFIEKELGYKEQINIINKRRKYYL
-275 LRNSLESD
+275 SL
-283 LSNHKQKE
+283 KE
-291 KEILEKAKK
+291 KTDNEKIFLGGYLFLMYGKEITALIGGMDDEYIDLDVSYSIHFKMLKKAIEYGYRSYNFYEVKDVNDGGFFFK
-300 EARQILLDAKAKAT
+300 QNFGAKLFEH
-314 NIIKDL
+314 IGEFDYPIDL
-320 NELSESNTSLK
+320 NS
-331 HANNLRNQ
+331 
-339 LNTSLKDYTPSLGK
+339 Y
-353 TDIGSL
+353 
-359 TSKDITIGMTVL
+359 
-371 VKTLNTKAIVL
+371 
-382 SLPNKS
+382 
-388 NEVQLQIGNAKTT
+388 
-401 MNINKLEKANAEK
+401 
-414 QSSTYTKKSINL
+414 KKY
-426 KSKNISSEINVIGQN
+426 K
-441 VDEAIF
+441 
-447 VIDKYLDDCSLAKI
+447 KYFPLYY
-461 SPVRIVHGK
+461 G
-470 GTGKLRQ
+470 
-477 GIHTFLKTNPHV
+477 V
-489 KSFRLGTFGEGE
+489 KS
-501 MGVTIVEIK
+501 VYKNK

>member
-57 LLANENKSIKKRF
+57 LLASENKSIKKRF

-76 FLIDYKNYDLLEVFT
+76 FLIDYKNYDLLEIFT

-147 NTLNPKYTMKLDL
+147 NTINPKYTMKLDL

-262 KELIDKNLNQVEL
+262 KRIGLYQNNQLTEETFIEKELGYKEQINIINKRRKYYL
-275 LRNSLESD
+275 SL
-283 LSNHKQKE
+283 KE
-291 KEILEKAKK
+291 KTANDKIFLGGYLFLMYGKEITALIGGMDDEYIDLDVSYSIHFKMLKKAIEYGYRSYNFYEVKDVNDGEFFFK
-300 EARQILLDAKAKAT
+300 QNFGAKLFEH
-314 NIIKDL
+314 IGEFDYPIDL
-320 NELSESNTSLK
+320 NS
-331 HANNLRNQ
+331 
-339 LNTSLKDYTPSLGK
+339 Y
-353 TDIGSL
+353 
-359 TSKDITIGMTVL
+359 
-371 VKTLNTKAIVL
+371 
-382 SLPNKS
+382 
-388 NEVQLQIGNAKTT
+388 
-401 MNINKLEKANAEK
+401 
-414 QSSTYTKKSINL
+414 KKY
-426 KSKNISSEINVIGQN
+426 K
-441 VDEAIF
+441 
-447 VIDKYLDDCSLAKI
+447 KYFPLYY
-461 SPVRIVHGK
+461 G
-470 GTGKLRQ
+470 
-477 GIHTFLKTNPHV
+477 V
-489 KSFRLGTFGEGE
+489 KS
-501 MGVTIVEIK
+501 VYKNK

>member
-42 FLGLEDKNKLLGATL
+42 FLGLEDKNKLLGVTL

-140 GFIETDN
+140 GFIEADN
-147 NTLNPKYTMKLDL
+147 NTINPKYTMKLDL

-262 KELIDKNLNQVEL
+262 KRIGLYQNNQLTEETFIEKELGYKEQINIINKRRKYYL
-275 LRNSLESD
+275 SL
-283 LSNHKQKE
+283 KE
-291 KEILEKAKK
+291 KTDNDKIFLGGYLFLMYGKEITALIGGMDDEYIDLDVSYSIHFKMLKKAIEYGYRSYNFYEVKDVNDGGFFFK
-300 EARQILLDAKAKAT
+300 QNFGAKLFEH
-314 NIIKDL
+314 IGEFDYPIDL
-320 NELSESNTSLK
+320 NS
-331 HANNLRNQ
+331 
-339 LNTSLKDYTPSLGK
+339 Y
-353 TDIGSL
+353 
-359 TSKDITIGMTVL
+359 
-371 VKTLNTKAIVL
+371 
-382 SLPNKS
+382 
-388 NEVQLQIGNAKTT
+388 
-401 MNINKLEKANAEK
+401 
-414 QSSTYTKKSINL
+414 KKY
-426 KSKNISSEINVIGQN
+426 K
-441 VDEAIF
+441 
-447 VIDKYLDDCSLAKI
+447 KYFPLYY
-461 SPVRIVHGK
+461 G
-470 GTGKLRQ
+470 
-477 GIHTFLKTNPHV
+477 V
-489 KSFRLGTFGEGE
+489 KS
-501 MGVTIVEIK
+501 VYKNK

>member
-57 LLANENKSIKKRF
+57 LLASENKSIKKRF

-147 NTLNPKYTMKLDL
+147 NTINPKYTMKLDL

-262 KELIDKNLNQVEL
+262 KRIGLYQNNQLTEETFIEKELGYKEQINIINKRRKYYL
-275 LRNSLESD
+275 SL
-283 LSNHKQKE
+283 KE
-291 KEILEKAKK
+291 KTANDKIFLGGYLFLMYGKEITALIGGMDDEYIDLDVSYSIHFKMLKKAIEYGYRSYNFYEVKDVNDGGYFFK
-300 EARQILLDAKAKAT
+300 QNFGAKLFEH
-314 NIIKDL
+314 IGEFDYPIDL
-320 NELSESNTSLK
+320 NS
-331 HANNLRNQ
+331 
-339 LNTSLKDYTPSLGK
+339 Y
-353 TDIGSL
+353 
-359 TSKDITIGMTVL
+359 
-371 VKTLNTKAIVL
+371 
-382 SLPNKS
+382 
-388 NEVQLQIGNAKTT
+388 
-401 MNINKLEKANAEK
+401 
-414 QSSTYTKKSINL
+414 KKY
-426 KSKNISSEINVIGQN
+426 K
-441 VDEAIF
+441 
-447 VIDKYLDDCSLAKI
+447 KYFPLYY
-461 SPVRIVHGK
+461 G
-470 GTGKLRQ
+470 
-477 GIHTFLKTNPHV
+477 V
-489 KSFRLGTFGEGE
+489 KS
-501 MGVTIVEIK
+501 VYKNK

>member
-32 FKSGENWHPY
+32 FKRGENWHSY

-147 NTLNPKYTMKLDL
+147 NTINPKYTMKLDL

-167 ILNNMSKKARQIIKR
+167 ILNIMSKKARQIIKR

-262 KELIDKNLNQVEL
+262 KRIGLYQNNQLTEETFIEKELGYKEQINIINKRRKYYL
-275 LRNSLESD
+275 SL
-283 LSNHKQKE
+283 KE
-291 KEILEKAKK
+291 KTDNDKIFLGGYLFLIYGKEITALIGGMDDEYIDLDVSYSIHFKMLKKAIEYSYRSYNFYEVKDVNDGGFFFK
-300 EARQILLDAKAKAT
+300 QNFGAKLFEH
-314 NIIKDL
+314 IGEFDYPIDL
-320 NELSESNTSLK
+320 NS
-331 HANNLRNQ
+331 
-339 LNTSLKDYTPSLGK
+339 Y
-353 TDIGSL
+353 
-359 TSKDITIGMTVL
+359 
-371 VKTLNTKAIVL
+371 
-382 SLPNKS
+382 
-388 NEVQLQIGNAKTT
+388 
-401 MNINKLEKANAEK
+401 
-414 QSSTYTKKSINL
+414 KKY
-426 KSKNISSEINVIGQN
+426 K
-441 VDEAIF
+441 
-447 VIDKYLDDCSLAKI
+447 KYFPLYY
-461 SPVRIVHGK
+461 G
-470 GTGKLRQ
+470 
-477 GIHTFLKTNPHV
+477 V
-489 KSFRLGTFGEGE
+489 KS
-501 MGVTIVEIK
+501 VYKNK